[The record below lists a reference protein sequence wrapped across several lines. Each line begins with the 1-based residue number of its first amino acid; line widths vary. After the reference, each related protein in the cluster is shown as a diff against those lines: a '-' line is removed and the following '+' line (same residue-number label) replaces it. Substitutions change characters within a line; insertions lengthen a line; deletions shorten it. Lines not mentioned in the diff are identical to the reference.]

1 MICENLQN
9 LNYESIII
17 NEPIKNSAVQYNY
30 FYKLLYSTNIVTLTS
45 IFVIF
50 ELNNLSYETDK
61 IKFDKSAQNNTVFN
75 KLIELEDYV
84 LNLIRD
90 PKTKLFKLK
99 ELYENQFFKYTLND
113 DTENLHN
120 YNYVNE
126 ITNSNPNSNA
136 NANSNSNANANNSK
150 TFIIKISG
158 IWESKDSI
166 GLTFKFIKANK
177 FIEFI

>member
-50 ELNNLSYETDK
+50 ELNNLSYENDK

-126 ITNSNPNSNA
+126 ITNANA
-136 NANSNSNANANNSK
+136 NANASK

>member
-126 ITNSNPNSNA
+126 ITNT
-136 NANSNSNANANNSK
+136 NANNSK

>member
-50 ELNNLSYETDK
+50 ELNNLSYENDK

-126 ITNSNPNSNA
+126 ITNTNINA
-136 NANSNSNANANNSK
+136 NINANNSK